1 MSLLHLTDS
10 NFQEEVLDFKG
21 LVLVDFWAE
30 WCGPCRVLGPVI
42 EELAQDMG
50 EKVKVC
56 KMDVDAQREIAGK
69 YGIMSIPTVMLFK
82 DGELVETLIG
92 LREKGS
98 FVQAIEDHS

>member
-82 DGELVETLIG
+82 DGELVESIIG
-92 LREKGS
+92 LRDRS
-98 FVQAIEDHS
+98 AFVELIESHS